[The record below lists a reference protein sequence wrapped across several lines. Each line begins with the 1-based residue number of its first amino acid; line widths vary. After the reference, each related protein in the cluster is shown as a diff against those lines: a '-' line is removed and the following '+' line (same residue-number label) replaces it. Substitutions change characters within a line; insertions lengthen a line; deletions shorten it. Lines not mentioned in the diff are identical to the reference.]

1 MGRLRD
7 IVEMMNGDQYSYDTL
22 LQLFERTPQV
32 SLAPEDRWVI
42 FSDLHLGNGGR
53 NDDFR
58 ANSGLFTTVLRDYY
72 LAGRHG
78 LILNGDVEELQR
90 FSIESIQRRWDEVY
104 RLFDE
109 FDRAGALH
117 RLVGNHD
124 LLLAWD
130 PATASHVR
138 EALRFRYHED
148 EIFIFHGHQ
157 TKKAYAKPNLWIYLT
172 LRYLANPL
180 RIQNVSVAQDSTKQ
194 FRTERRVYRFA
205 SKQKLLT
212 IIGHTH
218 RPLFESMS
226 KLDTIKFRVEQL
238 CRVYSEASSA
248 EKEEI
253 EASILEY
260 RSLSQRK
267 NGTAST
273 SSLYNADL
281 VVPCMFNSGCVVGKH
296 GLTCLELG
304 DGDITLVH
312 WFDRGR
318 AQKYLSYDNYEAR
331 QLADTTYYRVEI
343 KRDSLDYIFT
353 RINLLAGFGMRR
365 RHRRSRHSHRA
376 DRG

>member
-1 MGRLRD
+1 
-7 IVEMMNGDQYSYDTL
+7 MNGDQYSYDTL
-22 LQLFERTPQV
+22 VQLFERTPSV

-53 NDDFR
+53 NDDFK
-58 ANSGLFTTVLRDYY
+58 ANAGLFTTVLRDYY
-72 LAGRHG
+72 LAGRSG
-78 LILNGDVEELQR
+78 LILNGDIEELQR
-90 FSIESIQRRWDEVY
+90 FSIESIKRHWDEVY
-104 RLFDE
+104 RLFAE
-109 FDRAGALH
+109 FDRAGALY

-130 PATASHVR
+130 PATAHLVR
-138 EALRFRYHED
+138 EALRFRYQDD

-180 RIQNVSVAQDSTKQ
+180 RIQNVSVSQDSTKQ
-194 FRTERRVYRFA
+194 FRTEQRVYRFA

-226 KLDTIKFRVEQL
+226 KLDTIKFRVEHL
-238 CRVYSEASSA
+238 CRAYVEASA
-248 EKEEI
+248 AGKEQI

-260 RSLSQRK
+260 RSELERLSRRK
-267 NGTAST
+267 NSSATI

-281 VVPCMFNSGCVVGKH
+281 VVPCMFNSGAVVGKH
-296 GLTCLELG
+296 GITCLELG

-318 AQKYLSYDNYEAR
+318 SQKYLSHDNYQAR
-331 QLADTTYYRVEI
+331 QLADTNYYRVEI

-353 RINLLAGFGMRR
+353 RINLLSGVGMRR
-365 RHRRSRHSHRA
+365 RHRRVRHSHRA